1 MAETKRSADVE
12 AWFEEFHGRLLGY
25 LTHRL
30 NMEAEAEDLAQEVF
44 LRLLRLEDPAAVN
57 HPRAF
62 LFRIAANVVDDWRDR
77 HYRVSVQPPDNFD
90 ALESGSNPGQ
100 EAIAQQRSAAL
111 EQALERLPR
120 AHRGAVVLKA
130 KHGLTHKEIAVR
142 LGVSE
147 RRVKRYLIKGYARLR
162 EELAELR
169 TERLT
174 RR

>member
-1 MAETKRSADVE
+1 MARTERNTKVE

-30 NMEAEAEDLAQEVF
+30 NIESEADDLAQEVF

-77 HYRVSVQPPDNFD
+77 HFRVSVLPPDSFD
-90 ALESGSNPGQ
+90 EFESASDPAQ
-100 EAIAQQRSAAL
+100 EALAVQR
-111 EQALERLPR
+111 ERALERALNRLPQ
-120 AHRGAVVLKA
+120 AHRVAVVLKG
-130 KHGLTHKEIAVR
+130 KHGMSHKEIAER

-147 RRVKRYLIKGYARLR
+147 RMVKRYVIKGYARMR
-162 EELAELR
+162 DYLAEL
-169 TERLT
+169 
-174 RR
+174 